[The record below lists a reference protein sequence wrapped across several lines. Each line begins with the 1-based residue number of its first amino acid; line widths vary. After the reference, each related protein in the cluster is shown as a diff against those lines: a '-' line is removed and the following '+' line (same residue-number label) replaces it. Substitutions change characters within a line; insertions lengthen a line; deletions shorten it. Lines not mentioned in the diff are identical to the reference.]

1 MPPFSYA
8 FPLPAV
14 SIPIANMDGTPSW
27 DILFSAQAGIA
38 ICFLQQTHRRFLWT
52 CQRDF
57 SDPFS
62 FACQAIQEAV
72 RGSSRLNIFFQFQK
86 FIVRASWS
94 SSFKLE
100 KSLYGFRHQIINR
113 IKIWIA
119 TQLDKEA
126 ICCLSKAT
134 FVAAVSSLGGTLPM
148 GNT

>member
-27 DILFSAQAGIA
+27 DILFIAQAGIA

-57 SDPFS
+57 NDPFS

-72 RGSSRLNIFFQFQK
+72 RGSSSLNIFFPIPEIYRSRFVIL
-86 FIVRASWS
+86 IVQTGETALR
-94 SSFKLE
+94 L
-100 KSLYGFRHQIINR
+100 
-113 IKIWIA
+113 
-119 TQLDKEA
+119 
-126 ICCLSKAT
+126 
-134 FVAAVSSLGGTLPM
+134 
-148 GNT
+148 